1 MQQDIYLLEM
11 QLFINL
17 HLLIK
22 IKKLIK
28 QYIMLKILE
37 LTYILEY
44 LHYYLRFTDK
54 IKIKN

>member
-1 MQQDIYLLEM
+1 MQRDIYLLGM
-11 QLFINL
+11 RLFINL

-28 QYIMLKILE
+28 QYIMLKMLE

-44 LHYYLRFTDK
+44 QH
-54 IKIKN
+54 